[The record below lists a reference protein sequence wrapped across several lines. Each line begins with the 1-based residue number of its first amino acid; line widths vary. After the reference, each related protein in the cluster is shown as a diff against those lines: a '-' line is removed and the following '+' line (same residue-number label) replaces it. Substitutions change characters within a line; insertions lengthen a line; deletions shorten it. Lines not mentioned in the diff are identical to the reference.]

1 MDQLLAVSNQDG
13 MMEEMVLYTPELARP
28 VGGASDGVWLTGL
41 PRMDTNP
48 GQGAGRTGTRMPEAE
63 TGSGWRVVVVGAL
76 LVGGLWG
83 VAVAWT
89 LLALVRA
96 M

>member
-1 MDQLLAVSNQDG
+1 MTDRVAFLETDRG
-13 MMEEMVLYTPELARP
+13 WPMGPMVEYVADVARP
-28 VGGASDGVWLTGL
+28 MGGASDGVWLTGH
-41 PRMDTNP
+41 PRMLTHTN
-48 GQGAGRTGTRMPEAE
+48 TRIHECRRPEAE

>member
-1 MDQLLAVSNQDG
+1 MNDLAFLETDRG
-13 MMEEMVLYTPELARP
+13 WTMGPMVEYAAEVARP
-28 VGGASDGVWLTGL
+28 VGGASDGVWLTGH
-41 PRMDTNP
+41 PRMDTN
-48 GQGAGRTGTRMPEAE
+48 ARMPEAE
-63 TGSGWRVVVVGAL
+63 AEGRTWRVIVVGAL

-96 M
+96 L